1 MAWGLNLVRACFF
14 YNTMAKNV
22 FFLHFLKALKNKD
35 KKYPTKIVS
44 NSQIL
49 KYLLSSASQKVCLP
63 WN

>member
-1 MAWGLNLVRACFF
+1 
-14 YNTMAKNV
+14 MAKNV